1 MQKANSQ
8 QMIPIVFLSLGPG
21 DAELL
26 TVKAAKMLQQAD
38 IIIIPATADADGQM
52 HSRAADIVGAW
63 STQEKI
69 HLYPLPMRPDR
80 QAAHAVYDR
89 IYTDAREAQASGQRV
104 VVAVEGDTSI
114 YASIHYVLERL
125 RADGI
130 ATEQQPGIPSFIAAA
145 AMAGLS
151 LCSQQER
158 LLVIPGDATAGELR
172 DLLDSGHV
180 VVVMKLSRC
189 QQAVKQL
196 LCEQG
201 AAVEVNY
208 FENVGTPAAFHTADA
223 DLILHRDMPYFSLAI
238 IRRGTDRG

>member
-1 MQKANSQ
+1 
-8 QMIPIVFLSLGPG
+8 MIPVVFLSLGPG
-21 DAELL
+21 DPELL
-26 TVKAAKMLQQAD
+26 TVKAARTLQTAD
-38 IIIIPATADADGQM
+38 TVIIPATTDADGQM
-52 HSRAADIVGAW
+52 HSRAADTIGEW
-63 STQEKI
+63 STPEKMR
-69 HLYPLPMRPDR
+69 LYPLPMLQDR

-89 IYTDAREAQASGQRV
+89 IYADAREAQAQGRRV

-130 ATEQQPGIPSFIAAA
+130 AAEQQPGIPSFIAAA

-158 LLVIPGDATAGELR
+158 LLVVPGDATADGLR
-172 DLLDSGHV
+172 ELLDSGHV

-196 LCEQG
+196 LSEH
-201 AAVEVNY
+201 ADSVEAHY
-208 FENVGTPAAFHTADA
+208 YENVGTALAFHTTDPAD
-223 DLILHRDMPYFSLAI
+223 IIRRDMPYFSIAI
-238 IRRGTDRG
+238 LRRSRRA